1 MKTLILICL
10 CVSALCR
17 AVAAVPYSLASR
29 EVLRDMPG
37 EVPRLLGEA
46 IDQQSI
52 KDIRTHASAMIRS
65 GNAKLVVNLLSYPCD
80 VRRGAIEAL
89 VETNC
94 REALPALLDHLWE
107 LQFLA
112 VLGGTEV
119 QGERI
124 RLRTYMEHEL
134 ARMTGLDA
142 DPAWTRVQLQEKL
155 RERAGVPAYLLPP
168 GTSEAVARQTG
179 ARVAGGLPPAAVKPP
194 PKNLVPWWVVS
205 VVAASALVACGAWW
219 WRARRTTR
227 RGGRTPS

>member
-205 VVAASALVACGAWW
+205 VLVASALVACSVWWW
-219 WRARRTTR
+219 WRSQRRT
-227 RGGRTPS
+227 S